1 MLGGVVAEMLA
12 LCTGQVRT
20 SSASTEETMKNM
32 VIKTLDFL
40 SGLLVVLSLIGGVL
54 WTFFG
59 PGYYGVLV
67 GAGVFVGACFTCGFW
82 MALSKI
88 IENQERMLALNQRL
102 LQSMGNL
109 DDNLSAS
116 MIKALASQAR
126 NEPVKTVAAEA

>member
-1 MLGGVVAEMLA
+1 
-12 LCTGQVRT
+12 
-20 SSASTEETMKNM
+20 MKNM

-40 SGLLVVLSLIGGVL
+40 SSLLVVIALIVGVISA
-54 WTFFG
+54 FSG
-59 PGYYGVLV
+59 QGYYGVLI
-67 GAGVFVGACFTCGFW
+67 GAGIFIGACFTCGFW

-88 IENQERMLALNQRL
+88 IENQERMLAINQRL

-126 NEPVKTVAAEA
+126 NESAKAVAAEASQL

>member
-1 MLGGVVAEMLA
+1 
-12 LCTGQVRT
+12 
-20 SSASTEETMKNM
+20 MKDM

-40 SGLLVVLSLIGGVL
+40 SGLLVVLSLIGGVIVAI
-54 WTFFG
+54 FG
-59 PGYYGVLV
+59 DGYLGVLV
-67 GAGVFVGACFTCGFW
+67 GVAMFVGACFTCGFW

-116 MIKALASQAR
+116 MIKALASQAKD
-126 NEPVKTVAAEA
+126 ESAKSVMAEA